1 MQDRSQSIGDPSE
14 PIVINPINH
23 SEDPHEALVRV
34 REFLAA
40 AVKEGAYAPGSRLPT
55 ERELAT
61 KFSASR
67 AIARRALSELEKE
80 GLIERHVGRGTF
92 VARPRGPGEMINP
105 IVPEGTVSPA
115 EYIQARLNFEPELAR
130 LIVANATTADFCD
143 IDQLLRRGELASSRE
158 EFELA
163 DAAFHQSLV
172 RATHNN
178 LVIAMYELIHSVRH
192 EQGMWFTLRQLSEIA
207 DQRYVFQ
214 AEHVGIRDALV
225 ARDAE
230 TARKLLA
237 EHIRATRRR
246 ILDY

>member
-1 MQDRSQSIGDPSE
+1 MGNRSSSIGTLVESHDTTRASASE
-14 PIVINPINH
+14 H
-23 SEDPHEALVRV
+23 LQEALDRV
-34 REFLAA
+34 RSFLTA

-55 ERELAT
+55 ERELAAS
-61 KFSASR
+61 FGASR

-92 VARPRGPGEMINP
+92 VARPRGEGDIAYAN
-105 IVPEGTVSPA
+105 IPEGTVSPA

-130 LIVANATTADFCD
+130 LIVASATTADFAD
-143 IDQLLRRGELASSRE
+143 IDRHLRRGELATSRE

-172 RATHNN
+172 RATHNT
-178 LVIAMYELIHSVRH
+178 LIIGMYELIHAVRH
-192 EQGMWFTLRQLSEIA
+192 EQGMWFKLRQLSDVA
-207 DQRYVFQ
+207 DQRHVFH
-214 AEHVGIRDALV
+214 AEHVKIRNALVGRDA
-225 ARDAE
+225 DAAKE
-230 TARKLLA
+230 LLA